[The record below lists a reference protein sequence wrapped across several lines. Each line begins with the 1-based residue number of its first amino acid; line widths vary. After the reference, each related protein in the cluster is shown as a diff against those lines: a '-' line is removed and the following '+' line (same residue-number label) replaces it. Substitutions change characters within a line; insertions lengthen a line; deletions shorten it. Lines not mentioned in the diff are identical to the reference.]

1 MQGSV
6 LFITIFNSEKETQY
20 ERERKNVVEIMVY
33 VLLGIKIMVFC
44 QGSVDRDTKNSYNI
58 VTENEDQV
66 YQEITRK
73 CISHRDTVYLKITY

>member
-44 QGSVDRDTKNSYNI
+44 
-58 VTENEDQV
+58 
-66 YQEITRK
+66 
-73 CISHRDTVYLKITY
+73 